1 MKIDEI
7 IESLNPEQKQA
18 VLQTD
23 GALLVLSGAGTGKTK
38 VLTSRI
44 AYILSQG
51 LAFPSQILALTFT
64 NKAAKEMKDRVAAIV
79 DASNCEG
86 LWLGTFH
93 SVCLR
98 LLRNHIDLCGR
109 DKNFVIF
116 DTDDQ
121 KRLLKNIMADDFK
134 IDIKKTTPAFVAD
147 VISRYKDKGVCE
159 VDVNMM
165 QDSLHIADGNFVA
178 IYTLYQERLLQM
190 NAMDFGDLLL
200 YPLKIF
206 AGYPDILLQYQQKFK
221 YVMVD
226 EYQDTNTVQ
235 YAFLKLI
242 SAGRGNICCVGDDDQ
257 SIYSWRGAE
266 IENILRFEHDFTNA
280 KIIRLETNYRSTKPI
295 LECAS
300 ELISNNRGRLG
311 KRLFPCDEN
320 ACVDGH
326 LPVQVRGVFSGA
338 DEARSIRDDIESYG
352 RKGFSTAKM
361 AVLVRAG
368 WQTRAFEE
376 TFIKS
381 GIPYKIIGGTKF
393 YERQEIKDVV
403 AYLRLL
409 VYPTDDLSFARI
421 INLPKR
427 GIGDKTI
434 GEIHKHA
441 RMRGISMFAACE
453 NMLKDGSF
461 SPKLSGVIEKFI
473 KDFYRWRGVFNG
485 SITESNGEN
494 IHHGKLVQSI
504 LHDSG
509 YLDMWYNAKTPDAA
523 GRVENIRELVGT
535 ITTEFESLSEFLEH
549 ISLIADSDEY
559 SNGDEVS
566 IMTLH
571 ASKGLEFDIVFLPG
585 WETGI
590 FPNERAIEEAGDSGL
605 EEERRLAY
613 VGITRGRKVVIIYY
627 AGARM
632 VFGQWQNNVPSMF
645 IKELPKEY
653 TEHSTFSTAFSV

>member
-1 MKIDEI
+1 MRINEV
-7 IESLNPEQKQA
+7 IESLNPEQRQA

-44 AYILSQG
+44 AYILSQKK
-51 LAFPSQILALTFT
+51 AWPSEIMALTFT
-64 NKAAKEMKDRVAAIV
+64 NKAAAEMKDRVAKIV
-79 DASNCEG
+79 NDGSSDG

-93 SVCLR
+93 SICLR
-98 LLRNHIDLCGR
+98 IMRQHIGLCGR

-121 KRLLKNIMADDFK
+121 KRLLKNIMLDEFK
-134 IDIKKTTPAFVAD
+134 IDIKKTTPSFIAET
-147 VISRYKDKGVCE
+147 ISRYKDRGVCE
-159 VDVNMM
+159 VDTNMM

-178 IYTLYQERLLQM
+178 IYARYQERLLQM
-190 NAMDFGDLLL
+190 NAVDFGDLLL

-242 SAGRGNICCVGDDDQ
+242 SAGHGNICCVGDDDQ

-266 IENILRFEHDFTNA
+266 IENILRFEHDFTNSQ
-280 KIIRLETNYRSTKPI
+280 IIRLETNYRSTRPI

-300 ELISNNRGRLG
+300 ELIANNKGRLG
-311 KRLFPCDEN
+311 KRLFPCEQN
-320 ACVDGH
+320 AGDGDI
-326 LPVQVRGVFSGA
+326 PVQVRGVFSDK
-338 DEARSIRDDIESYG
+338 DETRSIRDEIEYYS

-368 WQTRAFEE
+368 WQTRTFEE

-403 AYLRLL
+403 SYLRLL

-421 INLPKR
+421 INLPRR
-427 GIGDKTI
+427 GIGDKTV

-441 RMRGISMFAACE
+441 RMHGISMFMATE
-453 NMLKDGSF
+453 QMLKDGFF
-461 SPKLSGVIEKFI
+461 SSKLATVISKFVN
-473 KDFYRWRGVFNG
+473 DFYQWRGVFNG
-485 SITESNGEN
+485 SITEQNGEA
-494 IHHGKLVQSI
+494 IHHGKLIQSI

-509 YLDMWYNAKTPDAA
+509 YLDMWYNAKTPDAQ
-523 GRVENIRELVGT
+523 GRIENIRELVGT
-535 ITTEFESLSEFLEH
+535 ITAEFESLSEFLEH
-549 ISLIADSDEY
+549 ASLVMATDEY

-590 FPNERAIEEAGDSGL
+590 FPNEKAIEDGGL

-627 AGARM
+627 AGSRM
-632 VFGQWQNNVPSMF
+632 VFGQWQNNLPSQF
-645 IKELPKEY
+645 IKELPQEF
-653 TEHSTFSTAFSV
+653 TEHSSFSSAFMG